1 MLLLNSVF
9 DLAVCPLQLLFR
21 YQKLERTVW
30 DGIEGDDRCRSME
43 LEPIARDSAPA
54 HGRYIPTTADT
65 APATA
70 KSTLVAIARSPI
82 PASAA
87 PATLLSF
94 SLRGRR
100 YRCGIALR
108 RRRYLRWRSA
118 CEAGKAAPHLL

>member
-54 HGRYIPTTADT
+54 HGRYIPTTANT
-65 APATA
+65 APATT
-70 KSTLVAIARSPI
+70 KSTIVAICPVSHSGERRAGNQRRSF
-82 PASAA
+82 A
-87 PATLLSF
+87 LLSF
-94 SLRGRR
+94 SL
-100 YRCGIALR
+100 
-108 RRRYLRWRSA
+108 
-118 CEAGKAAPHLL
+118 